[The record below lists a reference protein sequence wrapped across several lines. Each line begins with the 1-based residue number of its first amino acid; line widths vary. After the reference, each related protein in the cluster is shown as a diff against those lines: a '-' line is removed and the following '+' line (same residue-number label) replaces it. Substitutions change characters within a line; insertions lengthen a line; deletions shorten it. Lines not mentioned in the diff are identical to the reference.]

1 MDAVAQELSV
11 ARQRAERF
19 AAEAA
24 AEIREKL
31 PEGETVD
38 TAWDNLPPRLR
49 GMVHALLQMG
59 TFEKLIGALMV
70 KRDDGQFRR
79 AFVPGAEAGT
89 FVESDDLIEAVRA
102 HGAAGVEFGWPLP
115 KGR

>member
-1 MDAVAQELSV
+1 MDSAAQELSL
-11 ARQRAERF
+11 ARERAQRF

-38 TAWDNLPPRLR
+38 TAWGSLPPRLR
-49 GMVHALLQMG
+49 GMVHALLQTG
-59 TFEKLIGALMV
+59 SFEKLIGALMV
-70 KRDDGQFRR
+70 KGDDGQFRR
-79 AFVPGAEAGT
+79 AFVLGPDAGS
-89 FVESDDLIEAVRA
+89 FVESDDLVQAVRE

-115 KGR
+115 KGK

>member
-1 MDAVAQELSV
+1 MKPVAQEVSL
-11 ARQRAERF
+11 ARERAERF

-38 TAWDNLPPRLR
+38 TAWDSLPPRLR
-49 GMVHALLQMG
+49 GMVHAMLQMG
-59 TFEKLIGALMV
+59 SFDKLIGALMV
-70 KRDDGQFRR
+70 KGADGQFRR
-79 AFVPGAEAGT
+79 AFVAGAEAGS
-89 FVESDDLIEAVRA
+89 FVESDDLLAAVEM

-115 KGR
+115 KGK